1 METQDS
7 KRSDYLSLFMKHRKS
22 IHAYIL
28 TMVCNVHLAD
38 DLMQETA
45 LFAWD
50 HFDDFEMGTNFLA
63 WIRAVSRNKI
73 LDHCK
78 RSRKKNL
85 LLPDELLE
93 KIEVDAYERLTDLD
107 KRLDALQQ
115 CVRKLHP
122 DQRELM
128 QNRYANGHSIHQ
140 IAESISKSTNAIY
153 KTLARIHCALRNCV
167 ENTLKAWEFNL

>member
-1 METQDS
+1 MEKRDS

-28 TMVCNVHLAD
+28 TMICDVHLAD

-50 HFDDFEMGTNFLA
+50 HFDDFKMGTNFLA
-63 WIRAVSRNKI
+63 WVRAISRNKI
-73 LDHCK
+73 LDYCK
-78 RSRKKNL
+78 RSRKKAM

-93 KIEVDAYERLTDLD
+93 KIEVDAFERLTHLD

-115 CVRKLHP
+115 CVTKLHP
-122 DQRELM
+122 DQLELI
-128 QNRYANGHSIHQ
+128 RDRHENGLSIHQ
-140 IAESISKSTNAIY
+140 IAESIGKSTNAIY
-153 KTLARIHCALRNCV
+153 KSLARIHSALKNCV
-167 ENTLKAWEFNL
+167 QDTLKAWELNL